1 MEGPTG
7 QGDRRG
13 GLLARHGLGPE
24 GEVVAR
30 GVVHWGAPTAGRV
43 DVPEVVVPPSPFDGA
58 AVDAELSAWLCRD
71 MSRVGA
77 RDGDEVQFTGH
88 VGQPVVLHRAPP

>member
-1 MEGPTG
+1 MEGSTG

-13 GLLARHGLGPE
+13 GLLARQRLSSE

-30 GVVHWGAPTAGRV
+30 GVLHRGAPAGGRV

-58 AVDAELSAWLCRD
+58 AVDAELSARLRRD
-71 MSRVGA
+71 MGRVGA
-77 RDGDEVQFTGH
+77 GDCQ
-88 VGQPVVLHRAPP
+88 APGFVEAGLSGAGGYRL